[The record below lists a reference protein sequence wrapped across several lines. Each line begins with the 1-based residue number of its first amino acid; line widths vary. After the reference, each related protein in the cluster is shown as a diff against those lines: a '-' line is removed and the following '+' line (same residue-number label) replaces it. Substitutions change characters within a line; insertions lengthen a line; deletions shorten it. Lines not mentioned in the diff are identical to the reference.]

1 MIFRF
6 KIKEK
11 QSSVVLLR
19 NPFIFHLNKSESVT
33 DLVKKGKKH
42 LESFSTALTSHTAI
56 PRPNLTRAAASAVA
70 NRRC

>member
-1 MIFRF
+1 LTYCWVKLNKNDFFF

-33 DLVKKGKKH
+33 DLVKKGKKNT
-42 LESFSTALTSHTAI
+42 LSRFPQPSQVTQQSHAQT
-56 PRPNLTRAAASAVA
+56 
-70 NRRC
+70 